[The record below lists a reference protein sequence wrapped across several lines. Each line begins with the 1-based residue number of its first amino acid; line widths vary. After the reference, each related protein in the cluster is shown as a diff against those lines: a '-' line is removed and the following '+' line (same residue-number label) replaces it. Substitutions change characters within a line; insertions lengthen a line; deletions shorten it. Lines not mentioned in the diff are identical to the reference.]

1 VKRRRGDD
9 DGQKI
14 RRSSETRNRQGQAV
28 LFSLLFL
35 FYLFIYCSVYVYRE
49 REGGSFAREREACER
64 FVTCFALS
72 RLRAARVNLD
82 IFVHIVLFVCC
93 QPPIN
98 KLTSASRTICIQD
111 ALCLRV

>member
-1 VKRRRGDD
+1 MTMD
-9 DGQKI
+9 
-14 RRSSETRNRQGQAV
+14 RRSGDPQRHETGRARPS
-28 LFSLLFL
+28 FSLSCF
-35 FYLFIYCSVYVYRE
+35 FFIYLFIALCMCTERE
-49 REGGSFAREREACER
+49 RGGSFAREREACER